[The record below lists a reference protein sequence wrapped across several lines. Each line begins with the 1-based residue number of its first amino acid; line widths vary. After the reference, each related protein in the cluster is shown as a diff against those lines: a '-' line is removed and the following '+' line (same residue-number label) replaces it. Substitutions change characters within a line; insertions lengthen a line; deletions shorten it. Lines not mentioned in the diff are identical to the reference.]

1 MKLRTMI
8 NFRIYH
14 ITQPAIHHTKQ
25 IWPLK
30 NKVIILKICNIHMEF
45 YWNQERYS
53 YGNNSYLK
61 SRGLKICQQ
70 QKEIVLNFPHKN
82 NKQTKSKKP

>member
-1 MKLRTMI
+1 
-8 NFRIYH
+8 
-14 ITQPAIHHTKQ
+14 
-25 IWPLK
+25 
-30 NKVIILKICNIHMEF
+30 MEF

-82 NKQTKSKKP
+82 NKQTKNKNP